1 MTYVEAM
8 KCLLEGNYQPVIRE
22 TGDGS
27 TCLKAKSRKEFQL
40 PEPYKNEKRVLAY
53 LSRTRFVDYEILMF
67 FIERGAI
74 YEEMRRHNAVFVG
87 FDNQGKARHAHMK
100 GAYTNVSRCKRMFMS
115 AARYH
120 DQKSFGKRIKTGS
133 PCR

>member
-1 MTYVEAM
+1 M
-8 KCLLEGNYQPVIRE
+8 R
-22 TGDGS
+22 
-27 TCLKAKSRKEFQL
+27 
-40 PEPYKNEKRVLAY
+40 KRVLAY

-100 GAYTNVSRCKRMFMS
+100 GAYTNGE
-115 AARYH
+115 
-120 DQKSFGKRIKTGS
+120 SFRLNVEAQIPPMDSVTVGKVRDCTCLRQPLIF
-133 PCR
+133 CRS